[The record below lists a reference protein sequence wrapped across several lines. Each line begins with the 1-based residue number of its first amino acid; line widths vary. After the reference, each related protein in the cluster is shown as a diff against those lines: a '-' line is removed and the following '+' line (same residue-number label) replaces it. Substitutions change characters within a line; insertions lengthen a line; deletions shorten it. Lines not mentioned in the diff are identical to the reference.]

1 MQKRQRFPVY
11 AQGGTMKCCF
21 FMLLS
26 RQNERTVKCQNN
38 TLRTAARI
46 DNSSHEAVIT
56 EHFGGILAC
65 GERSQAAQL
74 LTHCLITRPHQEKPP
89 NLNWEQSIWFTTE
102 HILMFKYRQEQRPK
116 MTRSI
121 LSQQRLKT
129 TPLLLSSEFC
139 VVWHCGPS
147 VNKMWSNGNLSPAN
161 PCLPDY
167 VMRALCTYSHFLTRK
182 AGETCPAV
190 LYSQK
195 HPQGY
200 SQHQRWQIGSNI
212 GMLQKQRSII
222 LIIHILM
229 YC

>member
-1 MQKRQRFPVY
+1 M
-11 AQGGTMKCCF
+11 
-21 FMLLS
+21 
-26 RQNERTVKCQNN
+26 
-38 TLRTAARI
+38 
-46 DNSSHEAVIT
+46 IT

-102 HILMFKYRQEQRPK
+102 HILMFKYRREQRPK

-167 VMRALCTYSHFLTRK
+167 VMRASWTYSHFLTRK
-182 AGETCPAV
+182 AVFQCKTSSSLFLTSMLANWKKHWHAAKITV
-190 LYSQK
+190 HYSYSYVLLSQVKLYSYVALILRAQ
-195 HPQGY
+195 
-200 SQHQRWQIGSNI
+200 NI
-212 GMLQKQRSII
+212 LFKVAS
-222 LIIHILM
+222 HIFYPLS
-229 YC
+229 

>member
-1 MQKRQRFPVY
+1 MESKFLPLLKITYVCIAILNKFTTQVLILCKRGNVSQSTLKEEQWNVVFSCYYHDKTNAPWNVKITLCLQRPVLII
-11 AQGGTMKCCF
+11 APMK
-21 FMLLS
+21 LWS
-26 RQNERTVKCQNN
+26 QS
-38 TLRTAARI
+38 TL
-46 DNSSHEAVIT
+46 
-56 EHFGGILAC
+56 GGILAC

-89 NLNWEQSIWFTTE
+89 NPNWEQSIWFTTE

-147 VNKMWSNGNLSPAN
+147 VNKMWSNGSRLSPAN

-167 VMRALCTYSHFLTRK
+167 MMRA
-182 AGETCPAV
+182 
-190 LYSQK
+190 
-195 HPQGY
+195 
-200 SQHQRWQIGSNI
+200 
-212 GMLQKQRSII
+212 
-222 LIIHILM
+222 
-229 YC
+229 

>member
-1 MQKRQRFPVY
+1 MQKRQCFPVY

-26 RQNERTVKCQNN
+26 RQNKRTVKCQSN
-38 TLRTAARI
+38 TLRTAAHI

-147 VNKMWSNGNLSPAN
+147 VNKM
-161 PCLPDY
+161 
-167 VMRALCTYSHFLTRK
+167 
-182 AGETCPAV
+182 
-190 LYSQK
+190 
-195 HPQGY
+195 
-200 SQHQRWQIGSNI
+200 
-212 GMLQKQRSII
+212 
-222 LIIHILM
+222 
-229 YC
+229 